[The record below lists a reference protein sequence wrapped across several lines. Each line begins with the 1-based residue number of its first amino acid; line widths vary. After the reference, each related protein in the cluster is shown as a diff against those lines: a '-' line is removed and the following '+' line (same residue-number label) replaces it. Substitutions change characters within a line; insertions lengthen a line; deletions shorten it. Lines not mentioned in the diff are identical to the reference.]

1 MNILYVNHY
10 AGSLRHGMEY
20 RPFYLARE
28 WVRLGHRVRIVA
40 ASRSHLRTSEPDCD
54 RPLRHER
61 IDGIE
66 YAWVRT
72 PGYHGNGPGR
82 IRNMLAFL
90 GGLYRRSE
98 ALTRDFQPDVVIA
111 SSTYPLDTLP
121 CARIARRSGARL
133 VFELHDLWP
142 LSPMELGSMPRW
154 HPFIATM
161 QFGENYACRNV
172 DAVVSMLP
180 KAEEHL
186 RTHGLATGKFHY
198 VPNGIDVEGWN
209 ESVEPLS
216 REVKEALDGLRANGA
231 FLVGYAGAHG
241 LANALDYFVEAA
253 SLTRS
258 EPIAYVLVGQ
268 GPEKARLQERA
279 SALQLQSLH
288 FLPPVPKS
296 QVPALLAAM
305 DALFI
310 GWQHKAIYRFG
321 ISPNKL
327 MDYLMAA
334 RPIVHSVEAGNDVVA
349 ESGAGISVAPENA
362 AEIAAAV
369 RQLAASTP
377 EQRSEMGARG
387 RRYVL
392 ERHDYRVLAKDFLQA
407 IA

>member
-20 RPFYLARE
+20 RPFYMARE

-40 ASRSHLRTSEPDCD
+40 ASRSHLRTSEPECNAA
-54 RPLRHER
+54 LQHEC

-66 YAWVRT
+66 YAWLRT
-72 PGYHGNGPGR
+72 PAYHGNGAGR
-82 IRNMLAFL
+82 ILNMLAFL
-90 GGLYRRSE
+90 EGLYRRSE
-98 ALTRDFQPDVVIA
+98 ALTRDFPPDVVIA
-111 SSTYPLDTLP
+111 SSTYPLDTFP
-121 CARIARRSGARL
+121 CARIARGANARL

-142 LSPMELGSMPRW
+142 LSPMELGNMSRW

-161 QFGENYACRNV
+161 QFGENYACRSV
-172 DAVVSMLP
+172 DSVVSMLP

-186 RTHGLATGKFHY
+186 RGHGLAAGKFHY
-198 VPNGIDVEGWN
+198 VPNGIDVNGWREN
-209 ESVEPLS
+209 IEPLS
-216 REVKEALDGLRANGA
+216 PGVGEALDRLRGTGA
-231 FLVGYAGAHG
+231 FLLGYAGAHG
-241 LANALDYFVEAA
+241 LANALDYLVDAA

-268 GPEKARLQERA
+268 GPEKTRLLERA
-279 SALQLQSLH
+279 SALQLQNVH

-296 QVPALLAAM
+296 QVPALLSAM
-305 DALFI
+305 DGLFI
-310 GWQHKAIYRFG
+310 GWQRKAIYRFG

-349 ESGAGISVAPENA
+349 ESGAGIPVPPENPA
-362 AEIAAAV
+362 AIAAAV
-369 RQLAASTP
+369 RQLAASSA
-377 EQRSEMGARG
+377 EERKEMGTRG
-387 RRYVL
+387 RSYVL
-392 ERHDYRVLAKDFLQA
+392 ERHDYRVLARRFLEA

>member
-28 WVRLGHRVRIVA
+28 WTRLGHRVRIVA
-40 ASRSHLRTSEPDCD
+40 ASRSHLRTSEPECD
-54 RPLRHER
+54 VPLRHER

-66 YAWVRT
+66 YVWLRT
-72 PGYHGNGPGR
+72 PGYHGNGAGR
-82 IRNMLAFL
+82 IRNILAFL
-90 GGLYRRSE
+90 GGLSRRGE
-98 ALTRDFQPDVVIA
+98 ALTRDFRPDVVIA
-111 SSTYPLDTLP
+111 SSTYPLDALP

-142 LSPMELGSMPRW
+142 LSPMELGNMPWW

-161 QFGENYACRNV
+161 QFGENYACRNA
-172 DAVVSMLP
+172 DGVVSMLP

-186 RTHGLATGKFHY
+186 RAHGLRPGRFHY

-209 ESVEPLS
+209 ESVQPLS
-216 REVKEALDGLRANGA
+216 REAKEALDGIRATGA

-241 LANALDYFVEAA
+241 LANALDYLVEAA

-279 SALQLQSLH
+279 SALQLQNLH

-310 GWQHKAIYRFG
+310 GWQRKAIYRFG

-349 ESGAGISVAPENA
+349 ESGAGVSVAPENA
-362 AEIAAAV
+362 AAIAAAV
-369 RQLAASTP
+369 RQVAASTR

-392 ERHDYRVLAKDFLQA
+392 ERHDYRVLAKNFLEA